1 MEDALR
7 NILSTAKASALDSV
21 TPQIQALIEK
31 QTKDFILLL
40 VNFVPPQE
48 DLHRIGTELGNF
60 IIEYIRTEV
69 LNDIYYRV
77 GESATLDGFE
87 MSKDKKQE
95 IYDKV
100 IAKVPITKQF
110 SVSGVTLTLQLQT
123 IVKNSLTFDMFSK
136 ILDDA
141 LVFFSSVSETVKPEA
156 ISIAKRIGLGVAL
169 GGFVVGAACMYG
181 FIRLYQSTTD
191 APFNKKGV

>member
-69 LNDIYYRV
+69 LNDI
-77 GESATLDGFE
+77 
-87 MSKDKKQE
+87 
-95 IYDKV
+95 
-100 IAKVPITKQF
+100 
-110 SVSGVTLTLQLQT
+110 
-123 IVKNSLTFDMFSK
+123 
-136 ILDDA
+136 
-141 LVFFSSVSETVKPEA
+141 
-156 ISIAKRIGLGVAL
+156 
-169 GGFVVGAACMYG
+169 
-181 FIRLYQSTTD
+181 
-191 APFNKKGV
+191 

>member
-1 MEDALR
+1 MEDALQ

>member
-1 MEDALR
+1 MEDALQ

-156 ISIAKRIGLGVAL
+156 ISIAKRIGLGIAL